1 MTTASIN
8 FAYTHTVGEDYAI
21 ADENY
26 TLSTAET
33 VLVFVNITD
42 DNLVEE
48 REYIGIAFESNVS
61 SRLQYFIF
69 IRDNDS
75 KRIAICTVQ
84 GS

>member
-1 MTTASIN
+1 MQWLLTA
-8 FAYTHTVGEDYAI
+8 GEDYTI

-42 DNLVEE
+42 DNIVEA
-48 REYIGIAFESNVS
+48 REYIGITFESNVT

-69 IRDNDS
+69 IRDNDRKHTS
-75 KRIAICTVQ
+75 
-84 GS
+84 